1 MNRTQLKA
9 ALIWAYHAKDDV
21 DPDGVDLMTFFLS
34 QINDVMSLINNGMVV
49 TATAG
54 NGHSADFATN
64 YESKPDLWLEI
75 WQKLVD
81 LLEQL
86 QDKYPA
92 RTDDFYYKALKACI
106 NDMYAKT
113 FTTRHNSRFTS
124 I

>member
-1 MNRTQLKA
+1 MNRTQLSA
-9 ALIWAYHAKDDV
+9 ALIWAYRAKDDV

-49 TATAG
+49 TATTG
-54 NGHSADFATN
+54 NGHSVNFATN
-64 YESKPDLWLEI
+64 YSSNPDLWLEI
-75 WQKLVD
+75 WQTLVD

-92 RTDDFYYKALKACI
+92 RTDDFYYKGLKTCLNSMFA
-106 NDMYAKT
+106 T
-113 FTTRHNSRFTS
+113 SFTTRHNSRNIS